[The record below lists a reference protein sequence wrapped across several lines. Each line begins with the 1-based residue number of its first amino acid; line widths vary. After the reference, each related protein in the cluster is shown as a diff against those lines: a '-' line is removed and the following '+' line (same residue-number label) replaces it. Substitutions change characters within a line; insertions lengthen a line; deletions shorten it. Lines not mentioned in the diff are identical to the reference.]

1 MTRGRKMTVLA
12 LCAVTLALLWLL
24 PGCTNNDA
32 PQDPTQATQQAAVDP
47 RTEERARVGNLI
59 STHLEFRM
67 KAKGYPEY
75 YCSAYVQE
83 QTGEL
88 VVLATDVEAIKAD
101 FLPLLA
107 DYETVAYTIE
117 KCGASKTKLMAL
129 GVTIRDNAQT
139 LYAQGIR
146 LVAINYPVD
155 ACMVY
160 VSVEDLTPEKEQAI
174 LSLVG
179 SDSQFIRVYDSGPH
193 DP

>member
-1 MTRGRKMTVLA
+1 MTRGRRIATA
-12 LCAVTLALLWLL
+12 LWAVMLALLWLL
-24 PGCTNNDA
+24 PGCANNDA
-32 PQDPTQATQQAAVDP
+32 SQDPTQATQQAAVDH

-117 KCGASKTKLMAL
+117 KCGASKSKLLAL
-129 GVTIRDNAQT
+129 GNTIRDNVQT
-139 LYAQGIR
+139 LYDQGIR

>member
-1 MTRGRKMTVLA
+1 MTCGRRIATA
-12 LCAVTLALLWLL
+12 LWAVMLALLWLL
-24 PGCTNNDA
+24 PGCANNDA
-32 PQDPTQATQQAAVDP
+32 SQDPTQATQQAAVDP

-117 KCGASKTKLMAL
+117 KCGASKAKLRAVGGL
-129 GVTIRDNAQT
+129 IIDSVQV
-139 LYAQGIR
+139 LYDQGIQ
-146 LVAINYPVD
+146 VAGTYYPVD
-155 ACMVY
+155 ACMVH
-160 VSVEDLTPEKEQAI
+160 VFVRDLTPEKEQAI